1 MNMKTSLLTL
11 GGVGLLAAGVV
22 IHHSG
27 HCPLMAAHAA
37 LTHHATP
44 TVSNAQT
51 AKTTTAIKPNT
62 VVLSSA
68 EDAAR

>member
-27 HCPLMAAHAA
+27 HCPLMDAHAA

-44 TVSNAQT
+44 AISNAHT
-51 AKTTTAIKPNT
+51 DKTTTAVKPNT
-62 VVLSSA
+62 VVLAST

>member
-27 HCPLMAAHAA
+27 HCPLMAARAA
-37 LTHHATP
+37 LTHHAAP
-44 TVSNAQT
+44 AISHAQT

-62 VVLSSA
+62 VVLAST

>member
-11 GGVGLLAAGVV
+11 GGVGLLAAGVA

-27 HCPLMAAHAA
+27 HCPLMEARAAM
-37 LTHHATP
+37 THHATP
-44 TVSNAQT
+44 AAVQT

-62 VVLSSA
+62 VVLTSA
-68 EDAAR
+68 ADAAR